1 MTPSNTLS
9 RCATACMIVLLA
21 ACQTAP
27 KPNQSLK
34 EARQAYASASL
45 HPRAEL
51 AASNEMAQAKQ
62 ALDRAERAWQDR
74 GNEEETRHLAY
85 LAYQR
90 AQAAQLL
97 AERSAQEE
105 SLKSAGAD
113 RERLRANLS
122 QMDATSAR
130 QQAAQADQ
138 RADSLALALERLKAQ
153 KTDRGL
159 VVTLGDVLFATDE
172 SRLQPGALR
181 TAQELANVLQ
191 QHPKRRIRIE
201 GFTDARGS
209 EAHNLRLSTRRAE
222 ALKDALVSL
231 GVSADRIE
239 AMGLGEAYPVASNR
253 TDAGRQQNR
262 RVEVL
267 FSDEAGQLKTRP

>member
-1 MTPSNTLS
+1 MTFP
-9 RCATACMIVLLA
+9 RYPVACLILLLA

-27 KPNQSLK
+27 RHNPSLK

-45 HPRAEL
+45 HPRAEQ
-51 AASNEMAQAKQ
+51 AAANEMAQAKQ

-74 GNEEETRHLAY
+74 GNEDETRHLAY
-85 LAYQR
+85 LAYRR

-97 AERSAQEE
+97 AERSSQEE

-113 RERLRANLS
+113 RERLRANMS
-122 QMDATSAR
+122 QMDAASAR

-138 RADSLALALERLKAQ
+138 RAASLAQALERLKAQ
-153 KTDRGL
+153 QTDRGL
-159 VVTLGDVLFATDE
+159 VVTLGDVLFSTDE
-172 SRLQPGALR
+172 ARLQPGALR
-181 TAQELANVLQ
+181 TAQELANVLR
-191 QHPKRRIRIE
+191 QHPHHRIRIE
-201 GFTDARGS
+201 GFADDRGS

-231 GVSADRIE
+231 GVAADRIE
-239 AMGLGEAYPVASNR
+239 AVGLGEAYPVASNR
-253 TDAGRQQNR
+253 TESGRQQNR

-267 FSDEAGQLKTRP
+267 FSDDAGQLKSRS